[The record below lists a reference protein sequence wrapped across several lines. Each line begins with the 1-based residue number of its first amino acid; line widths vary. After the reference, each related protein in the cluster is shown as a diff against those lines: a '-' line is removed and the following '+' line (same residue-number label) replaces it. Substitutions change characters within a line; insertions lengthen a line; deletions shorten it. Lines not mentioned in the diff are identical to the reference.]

1 MKKKM
6 TKKITDI
13 MNQESFLKSSKTERK
28 MIPGQKIS
36 NSDRK
41 SFIEAIDNLFLKL
54 ELSYHYQFYKVFGTD
69 QRLTEA
75 KKLWAESLKKYP
87 AECINAAIE
96 TVIQSNDYLPTLT
109 EILKACSG
117 SMGAINIPTPQEAFI
132 EAQKSSSP
140 RQRYPWTHPIIYWT
154 AREIGWE
161 LINSPNN
168 TNTFHLFSK
177 TYLRLI
183 QEMKR
188 GKKFDL
194 APEETSDAM
203 EPIDIKL
210 LESLRKKHGL

>member
-6 TKKITDI
+6 TKKLTDI

-28 MIPGQKIS
+28 MTPGQKIS
-36 NSDRK
+36 NSERRTL
-41 SFIEAIDNLFLKL
+41 IEAIDNLFLKL

-87 AECINAAIE
+87 AECINAAVE

-109 EILKACSG
+109 EVLKACSG
-117 SMGAINIPTPQEAFI
+117 STGAINIPSPQEAFI

-140 RQRYPWTHPIIYWT
+140 RQRYPWTHPIIYW
-154 AREIGWE
+154 AGREVGWE

-168 TNTFHLFSK
+168 TNTFHVFSK
-177 TYLRLI
+177 TYLRLM

-194 APEETSDAM
+194 TPEETSDAM
-203 EPIDIKL
+203 ESIDIKL
-210 LESLRKKHGL
+210 LEKLRKKHGL